1 MKVKSLKE
9 LRKVV
14 EKAIDNSL
22 ENEVFEVAKDEEIKS
37 IETDV
42 FNAYAPKVYD
52 RRTFRGINDEEN
64 ITHDT
69 VKNGTIKIENITEF
83 NQGYETANKGPE
95 LAVLIEYGHGG
106 KDYYYDYPSSDEF
119 CDPRPFI
126 NNTTK
131 RLKKSGK
138 HKEAL
143 KNGLIRN
150 HVKSKQ

>member
-9 LRKVV
+9 LRKAV

-22 ENEVFEVAKDEEIKS
+22 ENEVFEVVRDEEIKS

-42 FNAYAPKVYD
+42 FAVYTPKIYE
-52 RRTFRGINDEEN
+52 RLAFGGIDDEEN
-64 ITHDT
+64 IVHDE

-83 NQGYETANKGPE
+83 NPGYETENEGPE
-95 LAVLIEYGHGG
+95 LATLIEYGHGG
-106 KDYYYDYPSSDEF
+106 KDYYYDYPSSDDF

-126 NNTTK
+126 SNTRE

-143 KNGLIRN
+143 KIGLKRN
-150 HVKSKQ
+150 NIKTK

>member
-9 LRKVV
+9 LRKAV

-22 ENEVFEVAKDEEIKS
+22 ENEVLEVVRSEEIKS

-42 FNAYAPKVYD
+42 FAVYTPEIYE
-52 RRTFRGINDEEN
+52 RRAFGGIDDEEN

-83 NQGYETANKGPE
+83 NQEYKTANEGPE
-95 LAVLIEYGHGG
+95 LAVLIEYGHGN
-106 KDYYYDYPSSDEF
+106 KDYYYDYPSSDDF

-126 NNTTK
+126 SNTRK

-138 HKEAL
+138 HKETL
-143 KNGLIRN
+143 KIGLKRN
-150 HVKSKQ
+150 NIKTK

>member
-9 LRKVV
+9 LRKAV

-22 ENEVFEVAKDEEIKS
+22 ENEVFEVVRSEEIKS

-42 FNAYAPKVYD
+42 FAVYTPEIYE
-52 RRTFRGINDEEN
+52 RRAFGGINDEEN

-83 NQGYETANKGPE
+83 NQEYKTANEGPE
-95 LAVLIEYGHGG
+95 LAVLIEYGHGN
-106 KDYYYDYPSSDEF
+106 KDYYYDYPSSNDF

-126 NNTTK
+126 SNTRK

-143 KNGLIRN
+143 KIGLKRN
-150 HVKSKQ
+150 NIKTK

>member
-9 LRKVV
+9 LRKAV

-22 ENEVFEVAKDEEIKS
+22 ENEVFEVVRSEEIKS

-42 FNAYAPKVYD
+42 FAVYTPEIYE
-52 RRTFRGINDEEN
+52 RRAFGGINDEEN

-83 NQGYETANKGPE
+83 NQEYKTANEGPE
-95 LAVLIEYGHGG
+95 LAVLIEYGHGN
-106 KDYYYDYPSSDEF
+106 KDYYYDYPSSDDF

-126 NNTTK
+126 SNTRK

-143 KNGLIRN
+143 KIGLKRN
-150 HVKSKQ
+150 NIKTK

>member
-1 MKVKSLKE
+1 MKIKSLKE
-9 LRKVV
+9 LRKIV
-14 EKAIDNSL
+14 EKAIDDLL
-22 ENEVFEVAKDEEIKS
+22 ENEVFEVVRDEEIKS

-42 FNAYAPKVYD
+42 FAVYTPKIYE
-52 RRTFRGINDEEN
+52 RRAFGGIDDEEN

-83 NQGYETANKGPE
+83 NPGYETENEGPE
-95 LAVLIEYGHGG
+95 LTALIEYGHGG
-106 KDYYYDYPSSDEF
+106 KDYYYDYPSSDDF

-126 NNTTK
+126 SNTRK

-143 KNGLIRN
+143 KIGLKRN
-150 HVKSKQ
+150 NIKTK

>member
-14 EKAIDNSL
+14 EKAIDDSL
-22 ENEVFEVAKDEEIKS
+22 ENEVFETTRSEEIKS

-42 FNAYAPKVYD
+42 FAVYTPKIYE
-52 RRTFRGINDEEN
+52 RRAFGGIDDEEN
-64 ITHDT
+64 IVHDE

-83 NQGYETANKGPE
+83 NPGYETENAGPE
-95 LAVLIEYGHGG
+95 LATLIEYGHGG
-106 KDYYYDYPSSDEF
+106 KDYYYDYPSSDDF

-126 NNTTK
+126 ANTRK
-131 RLKKSGK
+131 RLEKSGK

-150 HVKSKQ
+150 HVKSK

>member
-9 LRKVV
+9 LRKAV

-22 ENEVFEVAKDEEIKS
+22 ENEVFEVVRSEEIKS

-42 FNAYAPKVYD
+42 FAVYTPKIYE
-52 RRTFRGINDEEN
+52 RRAFGGIDDEEN

-83 NQGYETANKGPE
+83 NQEYKTANEGPE
-95 LAVLIEYGHGG
+95 LAVLIEYGHGN
-106 KDYYYDYPSSDEF
+106 KDYYYDYPSSDDF

-126 NNTTK
+126 SNTRK

-143 KNGLIRN
+143 KNGLKRN
-150 HVKSKQ
+150 NIKTK

>member
-9 LRKVV
+9 LRKAV

-22 ENEVFEVAKDEEIKS
+22 ENEVFEVVRGEEIKS

-42 FNAYAPKVYD
+42 FAVYTPEIYE
-52 RRTFRGINDEEN
+52 RRAFGGIDDEEN

-126 NNTTK
+126 NNTRK

-143 KNGLIRN
+143 KIGLKRN
-150 HVKSKQ
+150 NIKTK